1 MKYSAFEQAAA
12 EARAG
17 IREIDAEIDR
27 LKAHREL
34 LEVFETLARQVL
46 TVLPMSSETTPAGPG
61 AAPVGKFGAPA
72 AGEPAYASGVLKGGS
87 ESHRRE
93 EKLPESRI
101 QETSNASEPR
111 QIPRPDSPSQ
121 EEPGPIR
128 SEGWSTSSR
137 LDLPGIRKLV

>member
-34 LEVFETLARQVL
+34 LEVFDTLARQVL
-46 TVLPMSSETTPAGPG
+46 TVLPMSSETTPSRPG
-61 AAPVGKFGAPA
+61 AAPVGKFGAPG
-72 AGEPAYASGVLKGGS
+72 AGQPAHADGVPMGGS
-87 ESHRRE
+87 ESLRRE
-93 EKLPESRI
+93 EQPPESPI
-101 QETSNASEPR
+101 QETSAASEAR
-111 QIPRPDSPSQ
+111 QIPRADSPSQ
-121 EEPGPIR
+121 EEPRPIR
-128 SEGWSTSSR
+128 SEGWPTSSR